1 MNYTQDW
8 AELFLYGTWGDSG
21 ALKLSDYSGIRIEMD
36 NDNYVGKLQV
46 KIYGDKNGT
55 GNKEQYSPLTGATT
69 TVNFDASQLGSTF
82 IRVTLQTSV
91 GATTAKV
98 KKATLIKKDGTEV
111 PGTITVAW
119 GCTLTTE
126 SSPITSVQGI
136 RYSPEQT
143 NKIYNLSGQ
152 QVTNPRR
159 GIYIVNGKK
168 VVIR

>member
-1 MNYTQDW
+1 MNYTQGW
-8 AELFLYGTWGDSG
+8 GELFLYGTWGDSG
-21 ALKLSDYSGIRIEMD
+21 ALKLSDYSGIRVEMD
-36 NDNYVGKLQV
+36 NDSYVGKLQV
-46 KIYGDKNGT
+46 KVYGDKSGDS
-55 GNKEQYSPLTGATT
+55 NKSQLSQLTGATT
-69 TVNFDASQLGSTF
+69 MINFDASKLGSTF

-119 GCTLTTE
+119 GCTVTTE

-136 RYSPEQT
+136 HYSPEQT

-152 QVTNPRR
+152 EVTNPRK

-168 VVIR
+168 VVIK